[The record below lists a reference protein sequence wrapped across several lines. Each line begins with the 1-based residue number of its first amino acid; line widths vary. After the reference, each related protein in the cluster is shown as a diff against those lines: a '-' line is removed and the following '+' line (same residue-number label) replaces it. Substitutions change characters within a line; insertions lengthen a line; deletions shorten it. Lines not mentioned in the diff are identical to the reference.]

1 MTTVCVCLRVL
12 ARSLVLL
19 SSSCLGFAV
28 LRCAM
33 PRVVVYQLENSV
45 RVVRSVQDSRL
56 LARRESLARDLTC
69 PITGE
74 ILIDPVVAADGHTYE
89 RQAIERW
96 LQDHQTSPLTNAA
109 LTSKQLLPNL
119 RLKAIAEEARRERD
133 SRDKK
138 NAKNKH
144 NRNLLIADA
153 NGNGAKPTAAA
164 VGSS

>member
-1 MTTVCVCLRVL
+1 M
-12 ARSLVLL
+12 
-19 SSSCLGFAV
+19 GFAV

-133 SRDKK
+133 RDKK

-144 NRNLLIADA
+144 NLLIADA

>member
-1 MTTVCVCLRVL
+1 
-12 ARSLVLL
+12 
-19 SSSCLGFAV
+19 
-28 LRCAM
+28 M

-133 SRDKK
+133 RDQK
-138 NAKNKH
+138 
-144 NRNLLIADA
+144 
-153 NGNGAKPTAAA
+153 NGNGAKHPSSSPSSSSSSLSPTAA

>member
-1 MTTVCVCLRVL
+1 
-12 ARSLVLL
+12 
-19 SSSCLGFAV
+19 
-28 LRCAM
+28 M

-133 SRDKK
+133 RDQKK

-144 NRNLLIADA
+144 NRNLFIADNA
-153 NGNGAKPTAAA
+153 NGNGAKHPTAAA

>member
-1 MTTVCVCLRVL
+1 
-12 ARSLVLL
+12 
-19 SSSCLGFAV
+19 
-28 LRCAM
+28 M

-133 SRDKK
+133 RDKK
-138 NAKNKH
+138 
-144 NRNLLIADA
+144 
-153 NGNGAKPTAAA
+153 NGNGAKHPSSSPSSSSSLLSTTAA

>member
-1 MTTVCVCLRVL
+1 M
-12 ARSLVLL
+12 LL

-133 SRDKK
+133 RDKK
-138 NAKNKH
+138 NAKNKKS
-144 NRNLLIADA
+144 NRNLLIADNA

>member
-1 MTTVCVCLRVL
+1 
-12 ARSLVLL
+12 
-19 SSSCLGFAV
+19 
-28 LRCAM
+28 M

-133 SRDKK
+133 RDKK
-138 NAKNKH
+138 NDKN
-144 NRNLLIADA
+144 A
-153 NGNGAKPTAAA
+153 NGNGAKHPTAAA